1 MIESSN
7 QYLNAT
13 LLILADQPLLA
24 ELFACSLQD
33 SVGGEAEL
41 LLQILERC
49 GRSKGVHA
57 NNAPFRSRIVR
68 PAKNRSLLDRDPCGD
83 LGRKYLIAVT
93 LVLMFEQVPRRH
105 ADDARP
111 DAFRFQFLV
120 GVYAEV
126 HLAAGGHKNDLR
138 IAIFRVGE
146 DVGPASQA

>member
-33 SVGGEAEL
+33 SVGSEAEL

-83 LGRKYLIAVT
+83 LGRNYLIAVT
-93 LVLMFEQVPRRH
+93 LVLMFEQVPRSH
-105 ADDARP
+105 ADDPPP
-111 DAFRFQFLV
+111 DASRFQFLV
-120 GVYAEV
+120 GVEAEFRLPAGAHQV
-126 HLAAGGHKNDLR
+126 HLRFTTFR
-138 IAIFRVGE
+138 IGQ
-146 DVGPASQA
+146 DG

>member
-33 SVGGEAEL
+33 SVGSEAEL

-120 GVYAEV
+120 GVDPEV
-126 HLAAGGHKNDLR
+126 PPSARDHPDHLRFATFRIGHDVSAASH
-138 IAIFRVGE
+138 A
-146 DVGPASQA
+146 